1 MTDPHVQATTADPAA
16 GSTGLPSN
24 VAGAL
29 SYLLGPITGVLF
41 LVLEKKDSFVRF
53 HAAQCLGVTVVG
65 VVVSIGLMIL
75 GAILSIIPI
84 LGWILGLLLSLGFSL
99 GAFGFW
105 LFLMYQAWQGRSWEV
120 PVVGGKAREILLGE
134 SHGG

>member
-1 MTDPHVQATTADPAA
+1 
-16 GSTGLPSN
+16 
-24 VAGAL
+24 
-29 SYLLGPITGVLF
+29 
-41 LVLEKKDSFVRF
+41 
-53 HAAQCLGVTVVG
+53 
-65 VVVSIGLMIL
+65 VVSIGLMIL